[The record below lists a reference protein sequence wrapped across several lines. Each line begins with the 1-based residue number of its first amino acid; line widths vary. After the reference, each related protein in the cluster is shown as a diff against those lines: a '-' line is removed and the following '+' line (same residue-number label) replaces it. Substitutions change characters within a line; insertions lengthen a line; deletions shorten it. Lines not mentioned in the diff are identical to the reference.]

1 MKPLLKLTLA
11 AAAVVVCCAAVS
23 SIYKPATLYN
33 PEQIKGNVRVVLLR
47 VDRTTVFTDVG
58 FRETTPQK
66 IHAIPGLAVIY
77 AVEVLGD
84 EPVKHR
90 NSVSDGKLVSI
101 NGKSISDTMPENL
114 SGGGLV
120 SSHEYERYNWGVLK
134 KPAVTNPKRTH
145 IEEIWERGVRV
156 PTGKID
162 IRITTGFND
171 HKEEFVFE
179 NVPVE

>member
-1 MKPLLKLTLA
+1 MLA
-11 AAAVVVCCAAVS
+11 VVAAVTCVAAVS
-23 SIYKPATLYN
+23 SINKPATLYN

-58 FRETTPQK
+58 FQETRSQK
-66 IHAIPGLAVIY
+66 IHAIPGVGVAY
-77 AVEVLGD
+77 AVELLGD
-84 EPVKHR
+84 EPVKHW
-90 NSVSDGKLVSI
+90 NTVSDGKLVSI
-101 NGKSISDTMPENL
+101 NGKSIADTMPENL
-114 SGGGLV
+114 SGGGLK
-120 SSHEYERYNWGVLK
+120 STLEYEHYNWGALK

-145 IEEIWERGVRV
+145 VIEVWERGVRV

-162 IRITTGFND
+162 LRITTGFND